1 MQSPQMLTGLRQ
13 WLNAIIE
20 PTSEQRPAYH
30 LPVVECKDR
39 ESQLQLNV
47 FMWVMSSVLPVVYLG
62 IFHSPIVTREV
73 RLLYMYINF

>member
-1 MQSPQMLTGLRQ
+1 MLTGLSQ
-13 WLNAIIE
+13 WLHAIIE

-47 FMWVMSSVLPVVYLG
+47 FMWVLSSVLPAVYLG
-62 IFHSPIVTREV
+62 SSVVINEV
-73 RLLYMYINF
+73 SLLPSFFFGTLL